1 MNIKRKIK
9 NVLRPIIRFFII
21 KIKYRK
27 INGLMSKFFSD
38 LKKII
43 FSKQYD
49 AVIIFDNYFGFNMKM
64 FQRPQHM
71 AINLSNENILYF
83 YKASS
88 CIDNDVKVYKEIK
101 HNLYLI
107 NTDIYWGQEGLLDMV
122 KESRIEAFVQ
132 IYCTAFM
139 EYDKYVKKFLDRG
152 FKIIYEF
159 IDELSDDIAGFKIS
173 DEIKASHK
181 RMLEDTEKVYVVT
194 TADKLYQE
202 AKELR
207 GENKLALVT
216 NGVQYEHF
224 ANIDCKKIPD
234 KMKNIVNSKKKI
246 IGYFGALASWFD
258 YDLIKE
264 LAEEFKD
271 DYEIVLIGIDYDQSL
286 GKSGILKLDNVHYLG
301 TVNYNELPTYSKF
314 FNVSIIPFMVNEIT
328 EATSPVKLFEYM
340 ALGKPIVTTALPE
353 CRKYESP
360 LVSDSHEDFINN
372 IKKAAELENSKEYI
386 ELLRKEGNQNTWRQK
401 AKDIKELILNS

>member
-1 MNIKRKIK
+1 MSLKRSLK
-9 NVLRPIIRFFII
+9 NLLRPIL
-21 KIKYRK
+21 KPMLLKYREK
-27 INGLMSKFFSD
+27 RHEDQKQVFFDEITGAIKNGN
-38 LKKII
+38 
-43 FSKQYD
+43 YD
-49 AVIIFDNYFGFNMKM
+49 AIVIFDVYFGFEVKM
-64 FQRPQHM
+64 FQRPQHI
-71 AINLSNENILYF
+71 ALNLAKENVLYF
-83 YKASS
+83 YKASPYVDKD
-88 CIDNDVKVYKEIK
+88 IKTYKKMEE
-101 HNLYLI
+101 NLYLV
-107 NTDIYWGQEGLLDMV
+107 NTDLYWLQECLIDIVSQSGV
-122 KESRIEAFVQ
+122 PAFGQ
-132 IYCTAFM
+132 IYSTSFV
-139 EYDKYVKKFLDRG
+139 EYDSWLKKFTDRN
-152 FKIIYEF
+152 FKIIYEYV
-159 IDELSDDIAGFKIS
+159 DDLSDDIAGFKIS

-314 FNVSIIPFMVNEIT
+314 FNVSIIPFVVNEIT

>member
-1 MNIKRKIK
+1 MLLKYREKGHEDQKQVFFDEITGAIK
-9 NVLRPIIRFFII
+9 NG
-21 KIKYRK
+21 
-27 INGLMSKFFSD
+27 N
-38 LKKII
+38 
-43 FSKQYD
+43 YD
-49 AVIIFDNYFGFNMKM
+49 AIVIFDVYFGFEVKM
-64 FQRPQHM
+64 FQRPQHI
-71 AINLSNENILYF
+71 ALNLAKENVLYF
-83 YKASS
+83 YKASPYVDKD
-88 CIDNDVKVYKEIK
+88 IKTYKKMEE
-101 HNLYLI
+101 NLYLV
-107 NTDIYWGQEGLLDMV
+107 NTDLYWLQECLIDIVSQSGV
-122 KESRIEAFVQ
+122 PAFGQ
-132 IYCTAFM
+132 IYSTSFV
-139 EYDKYVKKFLDRG
+139 EYDSWLKKFTDRN
-152 FKIIYEF
+152 FKIIYEYV
-159 IDELSDDIAGFKIS
+159 DDLSDDIAGFKIS

-314 FNVSIIPFMVNEIT
+314 FNVSIIPFVVNEIT

-372 IKKAAELENSKEYI
+372 IKKADELENSKEYI

>member
-1 MNIKRKIK
+1 MSLKRSVK
-9 NVLRPIIRFFII
+9 NLLRPIL
-21 KIKYRK
+21 KPMLLKYREK
-27 INGLMSKFFSD
+27 GHEDQKQVFFDEITGAIKNGN
-38 LKKII
+38 
-43 FSKQYD
+43 YD
-49 AVIIFDNYFGFNMKM
+49 AIVIFDVYFGFEVKM
-64 FQRPQHM
+64 FQRPQHI
-71 AINLSNENILYF
+71 ALNLAKENVLYF
-83 YKASS
+83 YKASPYVDKD
-88 CIDNDVKVYKEIK
+88 IQTYKKMEE
-101 HNLYLI
+101 NLYLV
-107 NTDIYWGQEGLLDMV
+107 NTDLYWLQECLIDIVSQSGV
-122 KESRIEAFVQ
+122 PAFGQ
-132 IYCTAFM
+132 IYSTSFV
-139 EYDKYVKKFLDRG
+139 EYDSWLKKFTDRN
-152 FKIIYEF
+152 FKIIYEYV
-159 IDELSDDIAGFKIS
+159 DDLSDDIAGFKIS

-314 FNVSIIPFMVNEIT
+314 FNVSIIPFVVNEIT

-340 ALGKPIVTTALPE
+340 ALGKPIVTTDLPE

>member
-1 MNIKRKIK
+1 MFLKYREKGQEDQKQAFFDEITGAIK
-9 NVLRPIIRFFII
+9 NG
-21 KIKYRK
+21 
-27 INGLMSKFFSD
+27 N
-38 LKKII
+38 
-43 FSKQYD
+43 YD
-49 AVIIFDNYFGFNMKM
+49 AIVIFDVYFGFEVKM
-64 FQRPQHM
+64 FQRPQHI
-71 AINLSNENILYF
+71 ALNLAKENVLYF
-83 YKASS
+83 YKASPYVDKD
-88 CIDNDVKVYKEIK
+88 IKTYKKMKE
-101 HNLYLI
+101 NLYLV
-107 NTDIYWGQEGLLDMV
+107 NTDLYWLQECLIDIVSQSGV
-122 KESRIEAFVQ
+122 PAFGQ
-132 IYCTAFM
+132 IYSTSFV
-139 EYDKYVKKFLDRG
+139 EYDSWLKKFTDRN
-152 FKIIYEF
+152 FKIIYEYV
-159 IDELSDDIAGFKIS
+159 DDLSDDIAGFKIS
-173 DEIKASHK
+173 DEIKASHN

-314 FNVSIIPFMVNEIT
+314 FNVSIIPFVVNEIT

>member
-1 MNIKRKIK
+1 MSLKRSVK
-9 NVLRPIIRFFII
+9 NLLRPIL
-21 KIKYRK
+21 KPMLLKYREK
-27 INGLMSKFFSD
+27 GYEDQKQVFFDEITGAIKNGN
-38 LKKII
+38 
-43 FSKQYD
+43 YD
-49 AVIIFDNYFGFNMKM
+49 AIVIFDVYFGFEVKM
-64 FQRPQHM
+64 FQRPQHI
-71 AINLSNENILYF
+71 ALNLAKENVLYF
-83 YKASS
+83 YKASPYVDKD
-88 CIDNDVKVYKEIK
+88 IQTYKKMEE
-101 HNLYLI
+101 NLYLV
-107 NTDIYWGQEGLLDMV
+107 NTDLYWLQECLIDIVSQSGV
-122 KESRIEAFVQ
+122 PAFGQ
-132 IYCTAFM
+132 IYSTSFV
-139 EYDKYVKKFLDRG
+139 EYDSWLKKFTDRN
-152 FKIIYEF
+152 FKIIYEYV
-159 IDELSDDIAGFKIS
+159 DDLSDDIAGFKIS

-234 KMKNIVNSKKKI
+234 KMKNIVKSKKKI

-314 FNVSIIPFMVNEIT
+314 FNVSIIPFVVNEIT

>member
-1 MNIKRKIK
+1 MSLKRSLK
-9 NVLRPIIRFFII
+9 NLLRPILKPILL
-21 KIKYRK
+21 KYREK
-27 INGLMSKFFSD
+27 GHEDQKQVFFDEITGAIKNGN
-38 LKKII
+38 
-43 FSKQYD
+43 YD
-49 AVIIFDNYFGFNMKM
+49 AIVIFDVYFGFEVKM
-64 FQRPQHM
+64 FQRPQHI
-71 AINLSNENILYF
+71 ALNLAKENVLYF
-83 YKASS
+83 YKASPYVDKD
-88 CIDNDVKVYKEIK
+88 IKTYKKMEE
-101 HNLYLI
+101 NLYLV
-107 NTDIYWGQEGLLDMV
+107 NTDLYWLQECLIDIVSQSGV
-122 KESRIEAFVQ
+122 PAFGQ
-132 IYCTAFM
+132 IYSTSFV
-139 EYDKYVKKFLDRG
+139 EYDSWLKKFTDRN
-152 FKIIYEF
+152 FKIIYEYV
-159 IDELSDDIAGFKIS
+159 DDLSDDIAGFKIS

-314 FNVSIIPFMVNEIT
+314 FNVSIIPFVVNEIT

>member
-1 MNIKRKIK
+1 MLLKYREKGHEDQKQVFFDEITGAIK
-9 NVLRPIIRFFII
+9 NG
-21 KIKYRK
+21 
-27 INGLMSKFFSD
+27 N
-38 LKKII
+38 
-43 FSKQYD
+43 YD
-49 AVIIFDNYFGFNMKM
+49 AIVIFDVYFGFEVKM
-64 FQRPQHM
+64 FQRPQHI
-71 AINLSNENILYF
+71 ALNLAKENVLYF
-83 YKASS
+83 YKASPYVDKD
-88 CIDNDVKVYKEIK
+88 IKTYKKMEE
-101 HNLYLI
+101 NLYLV
-107 NTDIYWGQEGLLDMV
+107 NTDLYWLQECLIDIVSQSGV
-122 KESRIEAFVQ
+122 PAFGQ
-132 IYCTAFM
+132 IYSTSFV
-139 EYDKYVKKFLDRG
+139 EYDSWLKKFTDRN
-152 FKIIYEF
+152 FKIIYEYV
-159 IDELSDDIAGFKIS
+159 DDLSDDIAGFKIS

-314 FNVSIIPFMVNEIT
+314 FNVSIIPFVVNEIT

>member
-1 MNIKRKIK
+1 MSLKRSVK
-9 NVLRPIIRFFII
+9 NLLRPILKKVFL
-21 KIKYRK
+21 KYREK
-27 INGLMSKFFSD
+27 GQEDQKQAFFDEITGAIKNGN
-38 LKKII
+38 
-43 FSKQYD
+43 YD
-49 AVIIFDNYFGFNMKM
+49 AIVIFDVYFGFEVKM
-64 FQRPQHM
+64 FQRPQHI
-71 AINLSNENILYF
+71 ALNLAKENVLYF
-83 YKASS
+83 YKASPYVDKD
-88 CIDNDVKVYKEIK
+88 IKTYKKMEE
-101 HNLYLI
+101 NLYLV
-107 NTDIYWGQEGLLDMV
+107 NTDLYWLQECLIDIVSQSGV
-122 KESRIEAFVQ
+122 PAFGQ
-132 IYCTAFM
+132 IYSTSFV
-139 EYDKYVKKFLDRG
+139 EYDSWLKKFTDRN
-152 FKIIYEF
+152 FKIIYEYV
-159 IDELSDDIAGFKIS
+159 DDLSDDIAGFKIS

-314 FNVSIIPFMVNEIT
+314 FNVSIIPFVVNEIT

>member
-1 MNIKRKIK
+1 MSLKRSVK
-9 NVLRPIIRFFII
+9 NLLRPILKKVFL
-21 KIKYRK
+21 KYREK
-27 INGLMSKFFSD
+27 GQEDQKQAFFDEITGAIKNGN
-38 LKKII
+38 
-43 FSKQYD
+43 YD
-49 AVIIFDNYFGFNMKM
+49 AIVIFDVYFGFEVKM
-64 FQRPQHM
+64 FQRPQHI
-71 AINLSNENILYF
+71 ALNLAKENVLYF
-83 YKASS
+83 YKASPYVDKD
-88 CIDNDVKVYKEIK
+88 IKTYKKMKE
-101 HNLYLI
+101 NLYLV
-107 NTDIYWGQEGLLDMV
+107 NTDLYWLQECLIDIVSQSGV
-122 KESRIEAFVQ
+122 PAFGQ
-132 IYCTAFM
+132 IYSTSFV
-139 EYDKYVKKFLDRG
+139 EYDSWLKKFTDRN
-152 FKIIYEF
+152 FKIIYEYV
-159 IDELSDDIAGFKIS
+159 DDLSDDIAGFKIS
-173 DEIKASHK
+173 DEIKASHN

-314 FNVSIIPFMVNEIT
+314 FNVSIIPFVVNEIT

>member
-1 MNIKRKIK
+1 MSLKRSVK
-9 NVLRPIIRFFII
+9 NLLRPILKKVFL
-21 KIKYRK
+21 KYREK
-27 INGLMSKFFSD
+27 GQEDQKQAFFDEITGAIKNGN
-38 LKKII
+38 
-43 FSKQYD
+43 YD
-49 AVIIFDNYFGFNMKM
+49 AIVIFDVYFGFEVKM
-64 FQRPQHM
+64 FQRPQHI
-71 AINLSNENILYF
+71 ALNLAKENVLYF
-83 YKASS
+83 YKASPYVDKD
-88 CIDNDVKVYKEIK
+88 IKTYKKMKE
-101 HNLYLI
+101 NLYLV
-107 NTDIYWGQEGLLDMV
+107 NTDLYWLQECLIDIVSQSGV
-122 KESRIEAFVQ
+122 PAFGQ
-132 IYCTAFM
+132 IYSTSFV
-139 EYDKYVKKFLDRG
+139 EYDSWLKKFTDRN
-152 FKIIYEF
+152 FKIIYEYV
-159 IDELSDDIAGFKIS
+159 DDLSDDIAGFKIS

-234 KMKNIVNSKKKI
+234 KMKNIVKSKKKI

-314 FNVSIIPFMVNEIT
+314 FNVSIIPFVVNEIT

>member
-1 MNIKRKIK
+1 MSLKRRVK
-9 NVLRPIIRFFII
+9 NLLRPIL
-21 KIKYRK
+21 KLMLLKYREK
-27 INGLMSKFFSD
+27 GHEDQKQVFFDEITGAIKNGN
-38 LKKII
+38 
-43 FSKQYD
+43 YD
-49 AVIIFDNYFGFNMKM
+49 AIVIFDVYFGFEVKM
-64 FQRPQHM
+64 FQRPQHI
-71 AINLSNENILYF
+71 ALNLAKENVLYF
-83 YKASS
+83 YKASPYVDKD
-88 CIDNDVKVYKEIK
+88 IKTYKKMEE
-101 HNLYLI
+101 NLYLV
-107 NTDIYWGQEGLLDMV
+107 NTDLYWLQECLIDIVSQSGV
-122 KESRIEAFVQ
+122 PAFGQ
-132 IYCTAFM
+132 IYSTSFV
-139 EYDKYVKKFLDRG
+139 EYDSWLKKFTDRN
-152 FKIIYEF
+152 FKIIYEYV
-159 IDELSDDIAGFKIS
+159 DDLSDDIAGFKIS

-181 RMLEDTEKVYVVT
+181 RMIEDTEKVYVVT

-314 FNVSIIPFMVNEIT
+314 FNVSIIPFVVNEIT